1 MNPSKNVP
9 LYALP
14 VLKSTDAPVGY
25 EDWPKE
31 KRIAYVNAC
40 MFDGP
45 PGFEPE
51 VIDDW
56 WSE

>member
-1 MNPSKNVP
+1 MATDEGPF
-9 LYALP
+9 YALP
-14 VLKSTDAPVGY
+14 VLKSTGFPVGY
-25 EDWPKE
+25 EGWSKE
-31 KRIAYVNAC
+31 DRVAYVNAR

-45 PGFEPE
+45 PGFQPE

>member
-1 MNPSKNVP
+1 MATDEGPF
-9 LYALP
+9 YALP
-14 VLKSTDAPVGY
+14 VLKSTGFPVGY
-25 EDWPKE
+25 EEWSKE
-31 KRIAYVNAC
+31 DRVAYVNAR